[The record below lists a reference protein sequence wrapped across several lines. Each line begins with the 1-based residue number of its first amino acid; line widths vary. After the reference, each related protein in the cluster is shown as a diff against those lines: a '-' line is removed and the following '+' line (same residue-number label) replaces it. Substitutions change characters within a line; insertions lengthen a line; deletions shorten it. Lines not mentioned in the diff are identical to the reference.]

1 MTRRSGDEHDVR
13 VARFVVPP
21 TTFILARGG
30 ALELKDRCSE
40 GRGCSYLSF
49 HVYAGTSLLLVREQE
64 ICNSQNARTHLTRR
78 SSESTRPTR
87 RGTGTITHV
96 WEVG

>member
-40 GRGCSYLSF
+40 GRGCSYLLF
-49 HVYAGTSLLLVREQE
+49 HVYAGTRFLLGEQD
-64 ICNSQNARTHLTRR
+64 ICNSQKARTRLTP
-78 SSESTRPTR
+78 SVAPQKV
-87 RGTGTITHV
+87 HV
-96 WEVG
+96 QLVAAQT